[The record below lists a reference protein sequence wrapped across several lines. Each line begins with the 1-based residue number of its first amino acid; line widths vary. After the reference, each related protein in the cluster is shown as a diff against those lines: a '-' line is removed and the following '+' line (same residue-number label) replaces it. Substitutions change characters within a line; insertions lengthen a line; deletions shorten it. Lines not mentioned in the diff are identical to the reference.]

1 MTNKKYY
8 YAVWRRKLTTATIRL
23 YDKWTGSITVVKPN
37 GKEMTLTEYFGGN
50 THMAEKATMPLDVL
64 GDGANRKFDAV
75 IEIKWGG
82 LGGQADAIK
91 LAFARALLEWDN
103 SVRATLKPYWLLKRD
118 PRVKERKKFGRLK
131 ARKAPH
137 RSKR

>member
-1 MTNKKYY
+1 
-8 YAVWRRKLTTATIRL
+8 
-23 YDKWTGSITVVKPN
+23 
-37 GKEMTLTEYFGGN
+37 
-50 THMAEKATMPLDVL
+50 MAEKATMPLDVL